1 MPNGTKSQERVKI
14 LVFFDGKLKLGD
26 HEFLKNYTETMFN
39 ANKKMNSL
47 NRYFLYFKKITK
59 PLHEDVIDFYKYIF
73 IKIDA
78 DFEGISSDKIFIEI
92 VQGCECFADFVQL
105 RPDSF
110 KRKLLEYLFD
120 LKR

>member
-1 MPNGTKSQERVKI
+1 MSNGTKPQGIVEI
-14 LVFFDGKLKLGD
+14 LVFIDGKPKLGD
-26 HEFLKNYTETMFN
+26 PEFLKNYTETMFN

-47 NRYFLYFKKITK
+47 NKYFLYFKKITK

-78 DFEGISSDKIFIEI
+78 DFEGISSDEVFINI
-92 VQGCECFADFVQL
+92 VQKCECFADFVQV

-110 KRKLLEYLFD
+110 KKKLLEYLFD